1 MEIIMN
7 KQIDALLSKA
17 HTVAL
22 IGHITPDGD
31 CFGSISAVNDYILA
45 KFGCTVHSFAECDSI
60 AEEFQPFAKDIIF
73 NIQPLSKYD
82 VCICLDS
89 ANLGRLGR
97 YIDVF
102 NNSTHT
108 ICIDHHATNKG
119 FAQINLIKTISSNC
133 EIIYNLLNEANFEIK
148 KSTAGK
154 LFTGI
159 ITDTNNLSTDAVT
172 LDTRKAVTDLISKGI
187 NAYKITKFFFCGN
200 SLAQFKLLSI
210 AMNSAKFYNNNT
222 IMFMEIT
229 KDQLLSTGG
238 TQEDLNPIIN
248 QAFCM
253 KHAISAL
260 LITPRNNQFHVS
272 FRGRGNIDVSKLAQH
287 FGGGGHKSAAAF
299 TTPTFTQDDLKYIID
314 NLSIEINN
322 LPEDNEELF

>member
-7 KQIDALLSKA
+7 KQIDTFLAKA
-17 HTVAL
+17 KKVAL
-22 IGHITPDGD
+22 IGHINPDGD
-31 CFGSISAVNDYILA
+31 CFGSISAVNDYILT
-45 KFGCTVHSFAECDSI
+45 KFDCIVHCFAECDSI

-73 NIQPLSKYD
+73 NINPLLQYD

-102 NNSTHT
+102 NNSTYT
-108 ICIDHHATNKG
+108 ICIDHHATNNG
-119 FAQINLIKTISSNC
+119 FAQINLIKTLSSNC
-133 EIIYNLLNEANFEIK
+133 EIIYNLLKKNNFDIQ

-159 ITDTNNLSTDAVT
+159 ITDTNNLSTDSVT
-172 LDTRKAVTDLISKGI
+172 LETRLAVTDLISKGI

-222 IMFMEIT
+222 IMVMEIT
-229 KDQLLSTGG
+229 KEQLLSTGG

-253 KHAISAL
+253 KHAVAAL
-260 LITPRNNQFHVS
+260 LVTPRNNQFHVS
-272 FRGRGNIDVSKLAQH
+272 FRGRGNIDVSILAQH

-299 TTPTFTQDDLKYIID
+299 TTPSFSKNDLQYIID
-314 NLSIEINN
+314 NLSTTINS
-322 LPEDNEELF
+322 LPQDNEELF